1 MNRWLKIFPYNAGLS
16 VLPFLMSAMVI
27 LVTAVATAGFHS
39 ARAALSKPAKN
50 LRTE

>member
-1 MNRWLKIFPYNAGLS
+1 LQIFPYNTGLS
-16 VLPFLMSAMVI
+16 IIPFTVSAIVI

-39 ARAALSKPAKN
+39 ARAALASPGKN